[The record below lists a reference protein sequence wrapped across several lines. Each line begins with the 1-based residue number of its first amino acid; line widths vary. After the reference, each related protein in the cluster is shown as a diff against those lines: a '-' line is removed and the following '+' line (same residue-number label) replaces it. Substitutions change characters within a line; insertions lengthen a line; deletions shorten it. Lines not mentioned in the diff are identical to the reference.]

1 MQLANFHVGEVVQ
14 SLHKT
19 TLTPNGSECI
29 AFTTLSGSVGALMPF
44 KHKEDVEFFQ
54 TLELHLRQEH
64 PPLCGRDHLAFR
76 SSYFPCKAVI
86 DGDLCEEYNVVPASV
101 KTDIAEGLDRTPQE
115 VAKKLEEFRTRYAF

>member
-1 MQLANFHVGEVVQ
+1 MRRQVQ
-14 SLHKT
+14 QST
-19 TLTPNGSECI
+19 WDPSSNSSRRV
-29 AFTTLSGSVGALMPF
+29 SGLLKFMPF